1 MCGHGEPSVGTGS
14 PKPLARG
21 RRLDYIG
28 RQLATG
34 EREERTATNVSDAK
48 PNHGKGIITI
58 PNAAGGVAPPPP
70 RAPARPHPRYAP
82 SVYNAHQTYNQAR
95 YGLDDPDT
103 QNGGQ
108 GRGWGP
114 GPAHGYPP
122 LAPLG
127 RGLRSSSGVCAGKP
141 ARVGLLWPTRLRW
154 AEWFRRSGSPVPTG
168 TPPLAII
175 VPSTYPPPHPTP
187 PKPTPHSLEPTP
199 SVRRWGTGGLT
210 APSAGLK
217 FLPDLLDTLRCFV
230 GFFCIFF

>member
-21 RRLDYIG
+21 KRLDYIG

-122 LAPLG
+122 LGPPWEGTSFQFRGVCWKACEGGSALADAPALG
-127 RGLRSSSGVCAGKP
+127 RMVP
-141 ARVGLLWPTRLRW
+141 E
-154 AEWFRRSGSPVPTG
+154 EWKSRPNGHAPFGHHCPFHLS
-168 TPPLAII
+168 
-175 VPSTYPPPHPTP
+175 PPHPTP

-217 FLPDLLDTLRCFV
+217 FLPDFLDTLRCFV
-230 GFFCIFF
+230 GFLHFF